1 MLLCIFRELLAFGWN
16 MRGSF
21 FFFETYSIRWLF
33 VRVVAPVVV
42 YCCAGWPLQGMNCLS
57 MSAAQSLIHVRVPDY
72 ITIISY
78 LLFFY
83 TGTGY
88 FALFFMLALLV
99 KFFFDVLLYL
109 TEVFFLFDYKI
120 K

>member
-1 MLLCIFRELLAFGWN
+1 MLLCIFRELLAFGRN
-16 MRGSF
+16 MRESWV
-21 FFFETYSIRWLF
+21 FFETYSNRWLF
-33 VRVVAPVVV
+33 VRVGALVMV

-57 MSAAQSLIHVRVPDY
+57 ISASQSLIHVRVPNY

-83 TGTGY
+83 TGY